1 MDLSRDLLLDDLL
14 PGLGVREL
22 LRDQLILSQ
31 DFLSEETEL
40 ALGTLFILSVDVKEG
55 EHQ

>member
-1 MDLSRDLLLDDLL
+1 MDFSRDLLLDDLL
-14 PGLGVREL
+14 PGLRVREL
-22 LRDQLILSQ
+22 VCDQFVLSQ
-31 DFLSEETEL
+31 HFLSEETEL